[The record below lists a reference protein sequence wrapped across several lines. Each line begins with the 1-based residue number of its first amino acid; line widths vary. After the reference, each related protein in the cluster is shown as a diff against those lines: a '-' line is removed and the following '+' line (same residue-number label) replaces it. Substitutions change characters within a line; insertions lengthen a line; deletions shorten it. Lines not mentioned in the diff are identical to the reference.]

1 MTESVYL
8 WTENSVKTHIQK
20 FPFLNKK
27 MGPQYASKF
36 RRQCSLASKFVNG
49 FDLYPE
55 LVSVT
60 FDEKETGVGYT

>member
-1 MTESVYL
+1 
-8 WTENSVKTHIQK
+8 
-20 FPFLNKK
+20 

-36 RRQCSLASKFVNG
+36 RRQRSLALKFVNG

-60 FDEKETGVGYT
+60 FDEKETEVGYTWERTLEK